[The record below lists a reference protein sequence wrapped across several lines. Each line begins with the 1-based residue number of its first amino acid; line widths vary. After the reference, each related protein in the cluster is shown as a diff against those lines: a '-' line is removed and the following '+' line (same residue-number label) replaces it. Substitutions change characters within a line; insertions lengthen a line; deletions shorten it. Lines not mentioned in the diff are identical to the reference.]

1 MMKIKTTV
9 LCLPVTD
16 LQKTLGFYQ
25 EVFGFSNAQIEEGIL
40 ALELPNLS
48 LFLMKKESYE
58 SYTKKANREALLP
71 GSSAPAVISCAVETN
86 QDVDRAL
93 EKSKQHGGTAPSV
106 AAVDTL
112 SGGYTGYVTDP
123 EGHLWELVC
132 PKQQ

>member
-1 MMKIKTTV
+1 MKIKTTV

-25 EVFGFSNAQIEEGIL
+25 EVFGFSDAQTEDGIL

-48 LFLMKKESYE
+48 LFLMEKESYE
-58 SYTKKANREALLP
+58 SYTKKANRAALLP
-71 GSSAPAVISCAVETN
+71 GASAPAVISCAVETN
-86 QDVDRAL
+86 RDVDRAI
-93 EKSKQHGGTAPSV
+93 EKAKQHGGDASGV

-132 PKQQ
+132 PNQQ